1 MLKSIAAA
9 AMAALILG
17 GLMVAPA
24 SAQDANQCVQAAY
37 DLAQTV
43 EGKQLGNDRLDKIE
57 DLLNKMEDLCDS
69 DKVAEAMDIAKD
81 IEAEMNAE

>member
-1 MLKSIAAA
+1 MLKSIAG
-9 AMAALILG
+9 AMAAA
-17 GLMVAPA
+17 LMMSAFVAIPVL
-24 SAQDANQCVQAAY
+24 AQDANQCVQAAY

-43 EGKQLGNDRLDKIE
+43 DGKELGAERLDKIE

-69 DKVAEAMDIAKD
+69 NKVAEAMDVAKD